1 MGTPY
6 VDVATYAMTASDIEF
21 PRDSLLSDDFAHI
34 ADPAAYGRVP
44 DTAPAPLQA
53 EGALQLPINEQGMA
67 RSLEELLELLSTG
80 RYRVLPL
87 ESMALLGAGVGRSC
101 LVEALN
107 ARASY
112 PSDDSAELA
121 ARLVG
126 HGTVP
131 GRCTVD
137 VQKVLRVT
145 SVLRCVP
152 VVELLDFEPDPS
164 ALELLPGDMAER
176 FQVLPLRRDGDV
188 LMLAMAQ
195 PLDAE
200 QQSLIRFV
208 IRCRLVA
215 VLAVAEDL
223 GHAIRRCYTTGQDA
237 NELESLT
244 VNELETGTEEEEQRL
259 WSEAEALARQAPIVR
274 LVNRL
279 LTDAVHRRASD
290 IHIRPGAKTFEVLY
304 RINGTLVPVRSLRRA
319 LLPPV
324 VGRIKI
330 LASMNSA
337 EHRLPQDGR
346 IRITEG
352 GAGIDLRISIIPSQ
366 FGESVVIRVLAR
378 TANMRSLDA
387 IGFDPFDLTRLRDL
401 LRRSMGIVL
410 VTGPTGSGKTTTLYA
425 ALQEVVQQNVNVITV
440 EDPIEYE
447 LQNVVQI
454 QVNPLI
460 HFDFAQALRHILRH
474 DPDVILIGEMR
485 DYETAKIAVE
495 SALTGH
501 LVFSTLHTND
511 AASALVRLIEMGVE
525 PYLIRSAVIGVLAQ
539 RLVRTNCPHCK
550 AVEPGDALMRINLDV
565 TPEEAFWYGVGCEHC
580 HHTGFAGRQAIYE
593 LLVMDQS
600 LAQQIDKGVS
610 ADVYRSSALASHMR
624 SLPANG
630 IKLARTG
637 AVSLAE
643 VYRACM

>member
-1 MGTPY
+1 MK
-6 VDVATYAMTASDIEF
+6 ASNIEF
-21 PRDSLLSDDFAHI
+21 PRDGLLSDDFSYAEPSAIHGPAH
-34 ADPAAYGRVP
+34 
-44 DTAPAPLQA
+44 DTAPAPLMD
-53 EGALQLPINEQGMA
+53 EGGVQMPSDQGMA
-67 RSLEELLELLSTG
+67 RGLDELLQLLSAG
-80 RYRVLPL
+80 YYRVMPL
-87 ESMALLGAGVGRSC
+87 ESMAYLEVGIGHDCLL
-101 LVEALN
+101 EALL
-107 ARASY
+107 ARASHAE
-112 PSDDSAELA
+112 DDAAELA

-126 HGTVP
+126 HGAVQA
-131 GRCTVD
+131 RCTVD
-137 VQKVLRVT
+137 VQLVLRVT
-145 SVLRCVP
+145 SVLRRVP
-152 VVELLDFEPDPS
+152 VVELMEFEPDPS
-164 ALELLPGDMAER
+164 ALEALPGEMAER
-176 FQVLPLRRDGDV
+176 FHVLPLRRDGDV
-188 LMLAMAQ
+188 LMVAVAQ

-208 IRCRLVA
+208 TRCRLVA
-215 VLAVAEDL
+215 VLAEADDL
-223 GHAIRRCYTTGQDA
+223 GNAIRRCYASSVDVS
-237 NELESLT
+237 ELESLN
-244 VNELETGTEEEEQRL
+244 VSEMQTGSDEEAQRL

-274 LVNRL
+274 LVNTL

-290 IHIRPGAKTFEVLY
+290 IHIRPGAKTFDVLY
-304 RINGTLVPVRSLRRA
+304 RINGTLVPVRSLRLA

-346 IRITEG
+346 IRITENG
-352 GAGIDLRISIIPSQ
+352 SGIDLRISIIPSQ

-378 TANMRSLDA
+378 TAETRSLDA
-387 IGFDPFDLTRLRDL
+387 IGFDPFDLARLRDL

-425 ALQEVVQQNVNVITV
+425 ALQEVVQQNVNVVTV

-447 LQNVVQI
+447 LHNVVQI
-454 QVNPLI
+454 QVNPAI

-550 AVEPGDALMRINLDV
+550 KVEPVDELMRTNLGLGPEDV
-565 TPEEAFWYGVGCEHC
+565 FWHSVGCEHC
-580 HHTGFAGRQAIYE
+580 HHTGFAARQAIYE
-593 LLVMDQS
+593 LLVMDQA

-610 ADVYRSSALASHMR
+610 ADVYRGSALASRMR

-637 AVSLAE
+637 VVSLSE

>member
-1 MGTPY
+1 
-6 VDVATYAMTASDIEF
+6 
-21 PRDSLLSDDFAHI
+21 
-34 ADPAAYGRVP
+34 
-44 DTAPAPLQA
+44 
-53 EGALQLPINEQGMA
+53 ALH
-67 RSLEELLELLSTG
+67 
-80 RYRVLPL
+80 
-87 ESMALLGAGVGRSC
+87 
-101 LVEALN
+101 
-107 ARASY
+107 ARANH
-112 PSDDSAELA
+112 PADDTAELA

-126 HGTVP
+126 HGAVP
-131 GRCTVD
+131 GRCAVD
-137 VQKVLRVT
+137 VQLVLRVT
-145 SVLRCVP
+145 AVLRRVP
-152 VVELLDFEPDPS
+152 VVGLLDFEPDPS
-164 ALELLPGDMAER
+164 ALESFPGDMAER
-176 FQVLPLRRDGDV
+176 FRVLPLRRDGEV
-188 LMLAMAQ
+188 LMVAMAE

-208 IRCRLVA
+208 TRCRLVA
-215 VLAVAEDL
+215 VLAAQDDL
-223 GHAIRRCYTTGQDA
+223 GHAIRRCYPDSIDA
-237 NELESLT
+237 NELDALNVSEM
-244 VNELETGTEEEEQRL
+244 ETGSDEEAQRL

-274 LVNRL
+274 LVNTL
-279 LTDAVHRRASD
+279 LTDAVQRRASD
-290 IHIRPGAKTFEVLY
+290 IHIRPGAKTFDVLY

-346 IRITEG
+346 IRITEN
-352 GAGIDLRISIIPSQ
+352 GAGVDLRISIIPSQ

-378 TANMRSLDA
+378 TADTRSLDA
-387 IGFDPFDLTRLRDL
+387 IGFDPSDLARLRDL

-425 ALQEVVQQNVNVITV
+425 ALQEVVQQNVNVVTV

-550 AVEPGDALMRINLDV
+550 AVEPVDELMRTNLGLSTQEV
-565 TPEEAFWYGVGCEHC
+565 FWHSTGCEHC
-580 HHTGFAGRQAIYE
+580 HHTGFAARRAIYE
-593 LLVMDQS
+593 LLVMDQT

-610 ADVYRSSALASHMR
+610 ADVYRACALASHMR
-624 SLPANG
+624 SLPTNG
-630 IKLARTG
+630 IELARTG
-637 AVSLAE
+637 LVSLTE